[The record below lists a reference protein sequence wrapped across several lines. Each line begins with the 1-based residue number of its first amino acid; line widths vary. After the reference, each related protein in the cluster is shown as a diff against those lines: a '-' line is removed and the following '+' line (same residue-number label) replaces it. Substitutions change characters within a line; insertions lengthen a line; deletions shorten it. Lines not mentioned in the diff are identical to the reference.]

1 MAEAAPLYDTYSR
14 APLRFERGE
23 GVWLITET
31 GERYLDFGAGV
42 AVNVARPQQSACGR
56 GAEGRRPTRS
66 GTRRTSMKF
75 PARKRWQSG

>member
-23 GVWLITET
+23 GVWLITES

-42 AVNVARPQQSACGR
+42 AV
-56 GAEGRRPTRS
+56 T
-66 GTRRTSMKF
+66 
-75 PARKRWQSG
+75 